1 MKCACSCPLSWAAF
15 ALIASAGLAGII
27 ASCERPGTTAAVK
40 PAALTPAAN
49 EVVFKVEGLACEG
62 CVADVTEELT
72 SVPGVEK
79 ARVVLNEGRAYVTLA
94 SAEPASVEAMLE
106 KVNANPSHKAS
117 VEAKGSGVK

>member
-1 MKCACSCPLSWAAF
+1 MKCACSCPLSWAAV
-15 ALIASAGLAGII
+15 AILATVSVAGII
-27 ASCERPGTTAAVK
+27 ASCERPGTAALVK

-49 EVVFKVEGLACEG
+49 EVVLKVEGLACEG
-62 CVADVTEELT
+62 CVADVTEELAG
-72 SVPGVEK
+72 VPGVEK
-79 ARVVLNEGRAYVTLA
+79 ARVVLSEGRAYVTLA